1 MKTNENLSKIVS
13 RGTAFV
19 LCFAILAFALTALC
33 WGAALP
39 AQAHTA
45 CTPSSSPTFSITSP
59 TSASGP
65 VGTSVTVT
73 ASGIQDSTCTANFNG
88 PGNLAWDMSS
98 CSNAPTTISNVTI
111 TSGGFTNT
119 FNWPTAAATVDHQYV
134 VCLLISTG
142 SNTPVLTSSNTFK
155 VSSSSSSSASVSV
168 DSSSYK
174 VGDTMT
180 VTGTGFLA
188 STSVTV
194 KLQSS
199 NGTTTTTLGNVTT
212 DITGAFTQDYTV
224 PAHPLNSVVVKAT
237 AGSVTATSSSFTV
250 KAKTTAKPKPKPTPA
265 PTSAPPPPTYFPPA
279 GLAST
284 PTPVPTATDTPTAV
298 PTDTPTP
305 VPSPTVAPVPTPVQ
319 AVVNH
324 NTSAGIL
331 GGRLPVL
338 LAIGLG
344 MLIALGLLF
353 VVGRL
358 LLRKFLSPA
367 PLTNLP
373 PSGAPPWNL
382 SQDGSLQANNM
393 GNGVPFAQTM
403 PFDSPYQPGNGG
415 FAPDPG
421 YVPQQVPFN
430 APFGPGNGGFAP
442 VPDNSP
448 FGPGNGGFGPG
459 PGNSQQPVP
468 LGGPYQP
475 GNSGFAP
482 ANVPQQE
489 PFPPNNWFPP
499 PN

>member
-237 AGSVTATSSSFTV
+237 AGSNRATSSSLTV
-250 KAKTTAKPKPKPTPA
+250 SAKAASKPKSKPTPA
-265 PTSAPPPPTYFPPA
+265 PTPTPIPPPPVVLIA
-279 GLAST
+279 T
-284 PTPVPTATDTPTAV
+284 PTPVPTVMDTPTAV

-305 VPSPTVAPVPTPVQ
+305 VLSPTVAPTPTVVPV
-319 AVVNH
+319 VVNH
-324 NTSAGIL
+324 TASTPFSGSL
-331 GGRLPVL
+331 LVG

-344 MLIALGLLF
+344 ALLGLGVVF
-353 VVGRL
+353 VIGRL
-358 LLRKFLSPA
+358 VMRKYLSPA
-367 PLTNLP
+367 PPTPVLP
-373 PSGAPPWNL
+373 GGAPPW
-382 SQDGSLQANNM
+382 SQSQGDIQQGNTM
-393 GNGVPFAQTM
+393 INGVPFAQTM
-403 PFDSPYQPGNGG
+403 PFNSPFPPGSGG
-415 FAPDPG
+415 YPPG
-421 YVPQQVPFN
+421 YGPPQQVPFN
-430 APFGPGNGGFAP
+430 GSFPANGGFAP
-442 VPDNSP
+442 TN
-448 FGPGNGGFGPG
+448 
-459 PGNSQQPVP
+459 Q
-468 LGGPYQP
+468 
-475 GNSGFAP
+475 
-482 ANVPQQE
+482 
-489 PFPPNNWFPP
+489 
-499 PN
+499 